1 MKALFVP
8 VSALAGILAGFVSKK
23 LFGFV
28 WSSIDRQGPP
38 DPKQRVED
46 HRKLAA
52 ALLLEGALVRLLRGG
67 LDHASRHGFARLTG
81 SWPGQES
88 SQPE

>member
-1 MKALFVP
+1 MKALFLP
-8 VSALAGILAGFVSKK
+8 VSVLAGILAGFLSKR
-23 LFGFV
+23 LFAFMWGA
-28 WSSIDRQGPP
+28 IDHAEPP

-81 SWPGQES
+81 SWPGE
-88 SQPE
+88 E